1 MTESLFNKIHHVA
14 IITSDYDQTMEFYVD
29 RLGLTLKNEV
39 FRPEKDDWKIDLTVG
54 DLELE
59 IFVKPSAPKR
69 ESNPEALGLR
79 HLAFQ
84 VDDIMQVVAELN
96 QRGIETEP
104 VRVDPITNKRM
115 TFFRDPDDLP
125 IEIHE

>member
-1 MTESLFNKIHHVA
+1 
-14 IITSDYDQTMEFYVD
+14 MEFYVD
-29 RLGLTLKNEV
+29 RLGLTLKNKV

-69 ESNPEALGLR
+69 VSNPEALGLR

-84 VDDIMQVVAELN
+84 VDEIMQVVAN
-96 QRGIETEP
+96 
-104 VRVDPITNKRM
+104 
-115 TFFRDPDDLP
+115 
-125 IEIHE
+125 